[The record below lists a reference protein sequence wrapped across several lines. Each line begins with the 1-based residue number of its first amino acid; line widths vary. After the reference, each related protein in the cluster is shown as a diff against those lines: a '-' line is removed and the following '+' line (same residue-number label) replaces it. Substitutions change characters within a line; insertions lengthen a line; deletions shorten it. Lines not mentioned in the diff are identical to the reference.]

1 MMSLPG
7 KDGRYDLHR
16 IAVFFERL
24 HPSFTYSDL
33 ISMCDGT
40 SIIRSRQRST
50 ALTVSPWLVR
60 SLSDP
65 QLTIPAF
72 SKCCDRYRVCAKSSV
87 VTLVRLQI
95 EPTQS
100 TSCIMLRV
108 HSS

>member
-24 HPSFTYSDL
+24 HPIFTYSDL

-50 ALTVSPWLVR
+50 ALTVSP
-60 SLSDP
+60 
-65 QLTIPAF
+65 
-72 SKCCDRYRVCAKSSV
+72 
-87 VTLVRLQI
+87 
-95 EPTQS
+95 
-100 TSCIMLRV
+100 
-108 HSS
+108 